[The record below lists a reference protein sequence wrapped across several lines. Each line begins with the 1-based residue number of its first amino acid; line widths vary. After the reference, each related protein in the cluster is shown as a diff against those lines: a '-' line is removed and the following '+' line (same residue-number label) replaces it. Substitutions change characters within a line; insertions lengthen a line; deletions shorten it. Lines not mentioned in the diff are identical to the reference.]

1 MAATQY
7 HMAEC
12 PACNASGVYQGF
24 CEAKGEAV
32 ECLQC
37 EGTGEIRVAIKPF
50 MGRKRKR
57 GIDFVSKSRGGFL
70 ATGVGAVGKREK
82 YNDWWNRTTK

>member
-1 MAATQY
+1 MAIQRY
-7 HMAEC
+7 QAEC

-37 EGTGEIRVAIKPF
+37 DGTGEITVSIKPF
-50 MGRKRKR
+50 EGRKRKR

-82 YNDWWNRTTK
+82 YNDWWNRTSK